1 VITLVISLRESN
13 ARRQKIAE
21 RLEAIG
27 LSYRIVDAILGS
39 SLPEL
44 RLTEI
49 APVRFMARFGRDL
62 GPGEIGCSLSHKLAL
77 EAFLSSDDSIALI
90 LEDDA
95 VVPCNLIEAIG
106 ALVERLPDGWGL
118 LKIGGIGGV
127 RGRLVHETSY
137 GKIIHTPAT
146 TVCSHAYITSRTG
159 AALLLSAMLPVRFP
173 YDIYLRDVYRHRATT
188 YEVVPALVEQS
199 DLAGSRIAIERADG
213 IPPFQIR
220 RVLSY
225 FAWKLRHE
233 FCRRGHLL
241 SAHGLRAALAPSK
254 LKRHF

>member
-1 VITLVISLRESN
+1 MTLVISLRESK

-21 RLEAIG
+21 RLQAIG

-62 GPGEIGCSLSHKLAL
+62 GPGEIGSSLSHKLAL
-77 EAFLSSDDSIALI
+77 EAFPSSDDSIALI

-95 VVPCNLIEAIG
+95 VVRLIEAIG
-106 ALVERLPDGWGL
+106 ALVEWLPDGWGL

-146 TVCSHAYITSRTG
+146 TVCSHAYVTSRTG
-159 AALLLSAMLPVRFP
+159 AALLLSAMLPVRFL
-173 YDIYLRDVYRHRATT
+173 YDIYLRDVYRHRART
-188 YEVVPALVEQS
+188 YEVVPTLVEQS

-213 IPPFQIR
+213 TPPFQIR
-220 RVLSY
+220 RVLS
-225 FAWKLRHE
+225 FLAWKLRHE
-233 FCRRGHLL
+233 LYRRGHLL

-254 LKRHF
+254 LKRRF

>member
-1 VITLVISLRESN
+1 M
-13 ARRQKIAE
+13 
-21 RLEAIG
+21 
-27 LSYRIVDAILGS
+27 
-39 SLPEL
+39 
-44 RLTEI
+44 

-62 GPGEIGCSLSHKLAL
+62 GPREIGCSLSHKLDL

-95 VVPCNLIEAIG
+95 VVPCNLFEAIG

-127 RGRLVHETSY
+127 RGRLVHETLY

-146 TVCSHAYITSRTG
+146 AVCSHAYVTSRMG
-159 AALLLSAMLPVRFP
+159 ATLLPSAMLPVRFP

-188 YEVVPALVEQS
+188 YEVVPTLVEQS

-213 IPPFQIR
+213 TPPFQLR
-220 RVLSY
+220 LVLSY
-225 FAWKLRHE
+225 LAWKLRHE
-233 FCRRGHLL
+233 VCRRGHLL
-241 SAHGLRAALAPSK
+241 SAHGVRAVLAPCK